1 MVPWGFSDS
10 LNKRFVR
17 LNALDDH
24 LVAQHLVQIQRVDPL
39 RVEARQHLIN
49 HDQDVHALLGRLL
62 DSQVG
67 PLVRQPV
74 GDIGLERRPRRQREL
89 HAETLVV
96 VGNDLLKCLLLD
108 KRPVD
113 LLLLVVDRRIHEHRR
128 HQFGRRLLE
137 QMVVIERLGDGMGWR
152 KSRGTCRSG
161 SRWASASRCRPPPV
175 ADARSRRAGQPCRT
189 GFPALGSQRRGSGC
203 PSRRGRGAMGIS
215 SMI

>member
-1 MVPWGFSDS
+1 MGLLRLVEQA
-10 LNKRFVR
+10 VR
-17 LNALDDH
+17 SAERLDDH

-62 DSQVG
+62 DSHVG

-108 KRPVD
+108 KRSVD

-128 HQFGRRLLE
+128 HQFGRRLLN
-137 QMVVIERLGDGMGWR
+137 
-152 KSRGTCRSG
+152 
-161 SRWASASRCRPPPV
+161 RW
-175 ADARSRRAGQPCRT
+175 
-189 GFPALGSQRRGSGC
+189 
-203 PSRRGRGAMGIS
+203 
-215 SMI
+215 